1 MANPDSASVS
11 SGGDAFITVLN
22 NDVPATGE
30 SLVVQSITTQ
40 ATNGFCSVSLDL
52 VEVVY
57 TPDDGFTG
65 TDTCVYE
72 ACDTQTVCDDA
83 TVTVTVN

>member
-1 MANPDSASVS
+1 MANPDSASIS
-11 SGGDAFITVLN
+11 SGGDAFITVLD
-22 NDVPATGE
+22 NDVPAAGE

-40 ATNGFCSVSLDL
+40 AANGFCSVSLDL

-57 TPDDGFTG
+57 TSNPGFRG